1 MSDLPESKK
10 YSLLQEQRIAKLFHG
25 ETTPRS
31 GGGGFKKMDV
41 LSEDF
46 GVEAKCRVATSQS
59 YTVQKDILDKADH
72 ERIEMRKPFYA
83 LAFEL
88 GENRGD
94 YFVLN
99 RDAMKAFIETRIS
112 IRELIKSIQEEIKAI
127 DERYKQ
133 MTSGID
139 KPSPI
144 ETASYTAHKREKET
158 FVEALEKLL

>member
-1 MSDLPESKK
+1 MKDLPESKK

-31 GGGGFKKMDV
+31 GGGGFAKMDV

-46 GVEAKCRVATSQS
+46 GVEAKCRVSTSQS

-88 GENRGD
+88 GESRAD
-94 YFVLN
+94 YFVIDRN
-99 RDAMKAFIETRIS
+99 AMKSFIELRVS
-112 IRELIKSIQEEIKAI
+112 IRELITSINEEIKAI
-127 DERYKQ
+127 DEKYRQ
-133 MTSGID
+133 MTQGID
-139 KPSPI
+139 KPSPV
-144 ETASYTAHKREKET
+144 ETASYMAHKKEKET